1 MGEIEVSN
9 RAADWLR
16 DAEPDTRERIKKK
29 LRSIEDFP
37 EHYLKSLSGSP
48 YYRLRVGDY
57 RVIIDWQRNEDPEVL
72 FVRDI
77 GHRSNI
83 YD

>member
-1 MGEIEVSN
+1 MTDVVVSD

-16 DAEPDTRERIKKK
+16 DVEGETSKRIRNK
-29 LRSIEDFP
+29 LHDITGFP
-37 EHYLKSLSGSP
+37 GHYLSRLTDSP

-57 RVIIDWQRNEDPEVL
+57 RVIIDWDKDRDEL

-77 GHRSNI
+77 RHGA